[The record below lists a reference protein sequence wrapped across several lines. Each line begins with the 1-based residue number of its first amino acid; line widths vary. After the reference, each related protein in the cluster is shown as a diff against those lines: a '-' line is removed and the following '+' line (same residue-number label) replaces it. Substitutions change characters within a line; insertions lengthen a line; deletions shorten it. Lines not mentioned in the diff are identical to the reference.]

1 MHPTIQYE
9 ITKARIADLQ
19 RRASQDAIAHAA
31 RRGHRALILQRRYPA
46 AGLARRVVSLLAS
59 RGRLTPARSR
69 PGCRPSPARC
79 QACA

>member
-19 RRASQDAIAHAA
+19 RRAAQNAIAHAA
-31 RRGHRALILQRRYPA
+31 RRGHRALIVQRRYPG
-46 AGLARRVVSLLAS
+46 AGLARCVVTLLGA

-69 PGCRPSPARC
+69 PGCRPSARC

>member
-19 RRASQDAIAHAA
+19 RRADQDAVARDA
-31 RRGHRALILQRRYPA
+31 RRGHRTLILPRRYA
-46 AGLARRVVSLLAS
+46 AAELARRAVTVLAA
-59 RGRLTPARSR
+59 RGRLTR
-69 PGCRPSPARC
+69 PGCRPPAPC